1 MARTVRYFLF
11 EQDGTIKRISKRV
24 MDGLSQGDDA
34 LPTYAGTRQKVL
46 EVIVDNEDG
55 KPQAIDHYN
64 GMYLDFD
71 GEGRVD
77 HSLRKSLAAAMDIA
91 FAREAHE
98 DNVVSLKPR
107 REKQIWQEK
116 HRWTPTRAELDR
128 VAEDLVRKPGRKPF
142 ENVIG
147 VTARR
152 APLTYEAKAAVRQV
166 REKLSM
172 LAWPIGHLSEKAL
185 PGFIDEARRLS
196 ADEPEDQYFWEAA
209 ALEGERQRELK
220 RFRRTGKGRWV
231 AVFQLFRHISS
242 TEMREDIV
250 KHRECE
256 GEPAAISALKEMIR
270 EHCDLVGPSHSIE
283 GRTMPILEW
292 QLSNGS
298 P

>member
-11 EQDGTIKRISKRV
+11 EQDGAIKRISKRI

-34 LPTYAGTRQKVL
+34 LPGYAGSRQKVL

-55 KPQAIDHYN
+55 KPQAIDHFN
-64 GMYLDFD
+64 GMFLDFD

-91 FAREAHE
+91 FAREVNE

-107 REKQIWQEK
+107 RERQIWQEK

-128 VAEDLVRKPGRKPF
+128 VAEDLVRKPGHKAF
-142 ENVIG
+142 ANVAG
-147 VTARR
+147 VKARR
-152 APLTYEAKAAVRQV
+152 APLTYEAKSAVREV
-166 REKLSM
+166 RAKLSM
-172 LAWPIGHLSEKAL
+172 LAWPIGHLSERAL
-185 PGFIDEARRLS
+185 PGFIDEARRL
-196 ADEPEDQYFWEAA
+196 AVDEPEDQYFWEAA

-220 RFRRTGKGRWV
+220 RLRRTGKGRWV
-231 AVFQLFRHISS
+231 AVFQLFRHVSS
-242 TEMREDIV
+242 TEMRQDVVE
-250 KHRECE
+250 HRECE
-256 GEPAAISALKEMIR
+256 GEQAAISALKVLVR

-283 GRTMPILEW
+283 ARTMPILEW
-292 QLSNGS
+292 QLSGGS